1 MSVRAPDFQVVVIS
15 WEKKEPNSVLIH
27 KCSVGREV
35 LARRK
40 KKKSSDNRVISGF
53 LFFLFRSI
61 LTRILPFTVRLFDS
75 CTCANGESGHIQIYI
90 HTHIFTRD
98 RLEEELSEGK
108 K

>member
-15 WEKKEPNSVLIH
+15 WEEKEPNSVLIH

-53 LFFLFRSI
+53 LFFVSFN
-61 LTRILPFTVRLFDS
+61 T
-75 CTCANGESGHIQIYI
+75 Y
-90 HTHIFTRD
+90 THIAFYC
-98 RLEEELSEGK
+98 SVV
-108 K
+108 